1 MKLPLFPLLVA
12 CGALCA
18 CQDASTAARNDGVLA
33 AQMQHSSTSPLYEGA
48 VKAEAQRLM
57 TADPKLTRK
66 EAYKQAYKNVPVANY
81 TEAPSADE
89 LKRQKRAK
97 SQKEF
102 EKDLAKVLGK

>member
-1 MKLPLFPLLVA
+1 MKLPSILLLVSCA
-12 CGALCA
+12 ALCA
-18 CQDASTAARNDGVLA
+18 CQDASTASRDDGVQA
-33 AQMQHSSTSPLYEGA
+33 AQMRQSSTSPLYEVA
-48 VKAEAQRLM
+48 VKNEAQRLM
-57 TADPKLTRK
+57 AANPKLDRK